1 MKSIYRIAGLLFALF
16 LAVAIYARF
25 VEPFWI
31 EVRRVDIPLDGL
43 TAPIR
48 VAHLS
53 DWHTAPAVYATI
65 DRSIAETERAQPD
78 LIFLTGDFVSA
89 TTGFDADWL
98 VSRLHAV
105 SRIAP
110 TRAVLG
116 NHDGGAWNAAYGD
129 SDSTEAI
136 RAVLKRARVPILDNE
151 CERFAIRGAAVQV
164 VGVGDLWSGEM
175 DGHAAFASADRS
187 PPTILLSHNPDSKAP
202 LAKFDWDLMLS
213 GHTHGGQVVVP
224 ILGWNPAPVYDRR
237 YLRGLYEWKG
247 RRIYISRGVG
257 SGFPMRFNARP
268 DVSILDLRPGRRAV
282 SSSCGPGSR

>member
-1 MKSIYRIAGLLFALF
+1 MKSIYRITGTLFALF
-16 LAVAIYARF
+16 LAVAVYARF
-25 VEPFWI
+25 VEPLWI

-65 DRSIAETERAQPD
+65 DRSIAETERARPD

-129 SDSTEAI
+129 SDS
-136 RAVLKRARVPILDNE
+136 
-151 CERFAIRGAAVQV
+151 
-164 VGVGDLWSGEM
+164 
-175 DGHAAFASADRS
+175 
-187 PPTILLSHNPDSKAP
+187 PPTILLSHNPDSKAL

-237 YLRGLYEWKG
+237 YLRGLYEWKA